1 MKQPPSPHPGAHGL
15 PQEGDEMNGST
26 HTRMH
31 TNHGLHFMAGIL
43 AAFIVS
49 LTAAEAG
56 ERGRYFEVTYL
67 PSTKAGELS
76 LGVTYRMWLPEGV
89 NAVRGVMVHQH
100 GCGVGSRKGAEP
112 GAHDLHWQALCR
124 KWGCA
129 LLVPSYHQQ
138 EKDNCRLWCDPRN
151 GSHKTFLR
159 CLADLGALS
168 GHPELESAPW
178 CLWGHSGGGF
188 WASLMQTMYPARIV
202 AIWFR
207 SGTAF
212 EYWEKGEIDR
222 PEIPAAAMGIPM
234 MCNPGAK
241 ENGDKR
247 FNPAWT
253 GTLAM
258 FKAYRAKGAPIGFA
272 PDPRTAHETGDSRY
286 LAIPF
291 FDACLA
297 LRLPDKGGSGRPLN
311 PVDLKQ
317 AWYAALLGEDAQPAA
332 TFSGSLAEAVW
343 LPGEGFA
350 KAWMQYVKTGATEDA
365 TPPPAPTNLKAA
377 PTPGGVELTWDADAD
392 FESGLAAFRIE
403 RDGEPLA
410 QFPEKLQN
418 RFGRPLFQ
426 NLSYGD
432 TPVAPLLDFRFTD
445 MTAKDGRKH
454 AYRIVAVNSAGL
466 RSAPSKSAMAP

>member
-1 MKQPPSPHPGAHGL
+1 MTQILPRCFVPSIRAAL
-15 PQEGDEMNGST
+15 
-26 HTRMH
+26 
-31 TNHGLHFMAGIL
+31 FAGMFAIL
-43 AAFIVS
+43 AATDAS
-49 LTAAEAG
+49 G
-56 ERGRYFEVTYL
+56 GGRYLEVAYP
-67 PSTKAGELS
+67 PSTQPGELS
-76 LGVTYRMWLPEGV
+76 FGVTYRMWLPDGADV
-89 NAVRGVMVHQH
+89 VRGVVVHQH

-124 KWGCA
+124 KWDCA
-129 LLVPSYHQQ
+129 LLMPSYHQE

-151 GSHKTFLR
+151 GSHKTFLKA
-159 CLADLGALS
+159 LADLATQS
-168 GHPELESAPW
+168 GHPELEHAPW

-188 WASLMQTMYPARIV
+188 WSSLMQTMYPERIV

-212 EYWEKGEIDR
+212 EYWEKGEVEK
-222 PEIPAAAMGIPM
+222 PGIPAAAMGIPM

-247 FNPAWT
+247 FNAAWT

-297 LRLPDKGGSGRPLN
+297 LRLPDKGSSGQPLK
-311 PVDLKQ
+311 PVDMKQ
-317 AWYAALLGEDAQPAA
+317 AWHASLLGEDAQPAA
-332 TFSGSLAEAVW
+332 KFSGNLAESVW

-377 PTPGGVELTWDADAD
+377 AKPGGVELTWDADAD
-392 FESGLAAFRIE
+392 FESGLAAFLIE
-403 RDGEPLA
+403 RDGGLLA
-410 QFPEKLQN
+410 QFPEKPQN
-418 RFGRPLFQ
+418 KFGRPLFQ
-426 NLSYGD
+426 NMSYGD
-432 TPVAPLLDFRFTD
+432 TPVAPLLDFQFTD
-445 MTAKDGRKH
+445 TTATDGKKH
-454 AYRIVAVNSAGL
+454 EYRIVAVNSAGL
-466 RSAPSKSAMAP
+466 RSAASRPAMAP